1 MELEIEK
8 VRQSI
13 RNKKY
18 QDVKKKDTKAPPM
31 YITRFLCTVILTLLS
46 LIGLK
51 KSASFQSTFYK
62 EVYEK
67 NFSFASVQSLYQKYF
82 GSTLPFENMFGKV
95 QPVFSEKFVYTSV
108 EPYMDG
114 AKFTVTNQY
123 LMPVLES
130 GMVVF
135 MGEKEGYGN
144 TIIIQQVD
152 GTDAWYS
159 NIASNVKLYDY
170 IEKGDVLGEVQGNSL
185 YMVFQK
191 NGTIVGYE
199 KYM

>member
-13 RNKKY
+13 RKKKY
-18 QDVKKKDTKAPPM
+18 QDVNPDTKAPPI
-31 YITRFLCTVILTLLS
+31 YITKFLCTVILTLLS

-51 KSASFQSTFYK
+51 KSSSFQEIFYK

-82 GSTLPFENMFGKV
+82 GSTLPFENLFGST
-95 QPVFSEKFVYTSV
+95 QPVFSEKFVYTEA
-108 EPYMDG
+108 EPYLDG
-114 AKFTVTNQY
+114 TKFTVSNQY
-123 LMPVLES
+123 LMPILES

-135 MGEKEGYGN
+135 IGEKEGYGN

-159 NIASNVKLYDY
+159 NVTSNVKLYDY
-170 IEKGDVLGEVQGNSL
+170 IEKGDVLGEVQENYL

-191 NGTIVGYE
+191 NGTTVGYE